1 MLVVIAIA
9 AFIIVCL
16 LVLWTISSIRYR
28 ARIRHMKKLIRPTY
42 HYQTCHQDVYAL
54 TDWITASKQSL
65 EWSRN
70 RRGKEID

>member
-1 MLVVIAIA
+1 
-9 AFIIVCL
+9 
-16 LVLWTISSIRYR
+16 
-28 ARIRHMKKLIRPTY
+28 MKKLIRPTY